1 MRILALSAAGAMF
14 FCPGASAA
22 YLYGSSEPV
31 PYWAGFYLGVNGGYV
46 GADRTASFTPNDA
59 NVNAVTCGG
68 FFGGTCAG
76 PADVS
81 SNGGL
86 AGVQVG
92 FNWEVGSWL
101 LGFET
106 DINWANLHGTGTSA
120 FSLGAASADLAA
132 TEDLNWFGT
141 ARARAGV
148 KLGENVLVYGTA
160 GLAYGGVHDS
170 VALDSQA
177 GASATGAGF
186 GFSCIAGPA
195 CFAGSSSQ
203 TATGWTAG
211 VGVEYSFW
219 GNISV
224 KAEYL
229 YMDLGS
235 GAAVR
240 AAALNGAGA
249 VPSSFTA
256 ALNENEF
263 NVFRLGLNYRF
274 SQCCEPLK

>member
-1 MRILALSAAGAMF
+1 MRILALSAAVAIF
-14 FCPGASAA
+14 FCSGANAA
-22 YLYGSSEPV
+22 YLYGSSGPV

-46 GADRTASFTPNDA
+46 GADRTANFTPNDA
-59 NVNAVTCGG
+59 NVSAITCGG

-76 PADVS
+76 PADIS
-81 SNGGL
+81 SSGGL
-86 AGVQVG
+86 AGVQAG
-92 FNWEVGSWL
+92 YNWEAGSWL

-106 DINWANLHGTGTSA
+106 DIDWSNLHGTGTST
-120 FSLGAASADLAA
+120 FNLGAASADLNA

-141 ARARAGV
+141 ARARVGV
-148 KLGENVLVYGTA
+148 KLGENVLTYATA
-160 GLAYGGVHDS
+160 GLAYGGVHS
-170 VALDSQA
+170 SLALDA
-177 GASATGAGF
+177 KPGANASAGF
-186 GFSCIAGPA
+186 GFSCAAGPA
-195 CFAGSSSQ
+195 CFAGSSSR
-203 TATGWTAG
+203 TAAGWTAG

-224 KAEYL
+224 RAEYL

-235 GAAVR
+235 GAEVR
-240 AAALNGAGA
+240 TAALNGAGA
-249 VPSSFTA
+249 APSSFTA